1 MILFYV
7 NLWLDKR
14 FYRFVAASI
23 IQQTINA
30 SAVEMWM
37 KTWLAVLFRRYEETP
52 VIQHPMPATDRIRFH
67 I

>member
-14 FYRFVAASI
+14 FYRFVTASI
-23 IQQTINA
+23 IQQMINA

-37 KTWLAVLFRRYEETP
+37 KTWLAVLFR
-52 VIQHPMPATDRIRFH
+52 
-67 I
+67 